1 VAEVVG
7 PTGAKSAAMYMGYYN
22 YGSTG
27 AVDYLESPKFD
38 VSGYSNP
45 TLMFDISYAPYSS
58 TYADTLAILVSTD
71 CGSTFDTLYL
81 KGNADLATVSSS
93 NSTYVPSGKADWRTD
108 TVALGNL
115 ASDFIQFQFMGI
127 CGYGNNL
134 YLDNIRVI
142 DLGGTPSMATLQLP
156 STICEDVPFS
166 FELTSTDTTLAGD
179 FTLNRQG
186 SSLTSTFAGLGAHN
200 TTLNIATDYD
210 LEYTYYNAYTF
221 VADSAVLVPGP
232 KLDAKFGLALTSG
245 TTYQFTDQSTPAPT
259 AWLWEFGDGTTDT
272 TQNPVHTYAT
282 GGASY
287 TITLTVTTDCGTDQT
302 TTTYNNIGLGDM
314 EKTIWTIY
322 PNPSN
327 GLIQINMGEVE
338 GAVQVQLFDLSGAAL
353 SRSTYPTVTGDLI
366 LDYQQMPAGTYL
378 LEVSNNGLR
387 STQRISI
394 IH

>member
-1 VAEVVG
+1 
-7 PTGAKSAAMYMGYYN
+7 
-22 YGSTG
+22 
-27 AVDYLESPKFD
+27 
-38 VSGYSNP
+38 
-45 TLMFDISYAPYSS
+45 
-58 TYADTLAILVSTD
+58 
-71 CGSTFDTLYL
+71 
-81 KGNADLATVSSS
+81 
-93 NSTYVPSGKADWRTD
+93 
-108 TVALGNL
+108 
-115 ASDFIQFQFMGI
+115 
-127 CGYGNNL
+127 
-134 YLDNIRVI
+134 
-142 DLGGTPSMATLQLP
+142 
-156 STICEDVPFS
+156 
-166 FELTSTDTTLAGD
+166 
-179 FTLNRQG
+179 
-186 SSLTSTFAGLGAHN
+186 
-200 TTLNIATDYD
+200 
-210 LEYTYYNAYTF
+210 
-221 VADSAVLVPGP
+221 LVPGP

-314 EKTIWTIY
+314 EKTNWTLY

-353 SRSTYPTVTGDLI
+353 SRSTYPMINGDLI